1 MWIPTSV
8 KALQHCKSLTSPP
21 KREFFASLN
30 FIFNRVSAER
40 VKEVGPDRA
49 CAEWLMKNGAF
60 IRWIGNSD
68 FVGHYNS
75 LPLDPKLTGNYNI
88 EEVKADQASISHHG
102 FDHFKG
108 CKHIRIMTLH
118 DCWFVDNMA
127 IAKLRFLKDSLT
139 CLTITNCQ
147 EITDEGLLKISNL
160 VNLQDFTFGNMMNL
174 KNPDK
179 IASDIRE
186 AIPGC
191 IVTQVDQ
198 VE

>member
-102 FDHFKG
+102 FDHFSG
-108 CKHIRIMTLH
+108 CHNLSTLSFQK
-118 DCWFVDNMA
+118 CWFVGDKA
-127 IAKLRFLKDSLT
+127 LLKLGVLKDSLVNLEIIACDMVT
-139 CLTITNCQ
+139 ENGIKDLKHLCNLRFLTI
-147 EITDEGLLKISNL
+147 GK
-160 VNLQDFTFGNMMNL
+160 L
-174 KNPDK
+174 KNVRNFEK
-179 IASDIRE
+179 NIENLASE
-186 AIPGC
+186 LPGC
-191 IVTQVDQ
+191 KIILC
-198 VE
+198 